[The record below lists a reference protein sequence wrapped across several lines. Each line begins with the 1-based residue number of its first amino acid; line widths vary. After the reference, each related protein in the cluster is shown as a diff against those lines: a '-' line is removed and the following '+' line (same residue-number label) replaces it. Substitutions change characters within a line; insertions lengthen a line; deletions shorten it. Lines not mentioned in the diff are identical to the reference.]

1 MGDLLG
7 LQLAQPPQVGIS
19 NLRFAA
25 SGDLL
30 LASSWDGVSYL
41 SLNACAL
48 QGKVLSLYSDCCFL
62 PSRHLLGLPVTVL
75 CTDAA
80 GKVV

>member
-7 LQLAQPPQVGIS
+7 LQLAQPPQDGIS

-30 LASSWDGVSYL
+30 LASSWDGVSYCSL
-41 SLNACAL
+41 SACACRAR
-48 QGKVLSLYSDCCFL
+48 CC
-62 PSRHLLGLPVTVL
+62 RCTVIVAF
-75 CTDAA
+75 CHH
-80 GKVV
+80 VVCWACL